1 MKTAGFLIL
10 LSLTII
16 TGCRKSEIMNAA
28 TNNGKDWMKD
38 LKELEIP
45 SFTIKDQ
52 YKDISRLA
60 EALSKRK
67 LNTDGTVPNP
77 NTSMASFPTDRWTI
91 LDGLNDFKFRAMEQF
106 QSNVFVI
113 SPEMGL
119 SIYPGAILDA
129 KSITAENFAP
139 RPLVGIEAYMRPASM
154 STNLPVGSGK
164 VTKTTIL
171 KPSSGR
177 AFVNAALKD
186 LSQLS
191 PGKIAPARF
200 QAEMSSFNTYDKLKM
215 LYGYNKKLDLWAFD
229 KSTVKDVDMQVARRK
244 SGIIIKF
251 FMENFS
257 IDVDVPDDQQLFD
270 STGMD
275 KSLFM
280 GASPMYVSSVTYGRM
295 GIMTIESESD
305 VSVLQ
310 SAIQKKFNILKG
322 VVSGGNNLTQQEI
335 QAMDA
340 SIIRY
345 ALTGPQG
352 SSAPITISGIAAFE
366 QILSEN
372 SSFTAE
378 TPGVPISFR
387 LRQLSSHTNV
397 PALFEINYGE
407 LDKPFARIEYR
418 DVKAE
423 YKGKQGV
430 HSNVTNWRANIFIAC
445 YRTEACLDRDRIQPL
460 NFITF
465 DYTRRETGK
474 NNYDANGNITP
485 GIYNVITS
493 DEMNKETIRNT
504 KGSNILLFT
513 YSNGIPPS
521 FPNTTVQY
529 AQQREG
535 LYGKN
540 DDFLFLI
547 YSGYTLLSGKGYKA
561 LPTLKPVDDILY
573 NGAQY

>member
-1 MKTAGFLIL
+1 MKKAGFLIL
-10 LSLTII
+10 LFLTII
-16 TGCRKSEIMNAA
+16 TACRKSEIMTASA
-28 TNNGKDWMKD
+28 NNGKDWMKD
-38 LKELEIP
+38 LKELKIP
-45 SFTIKDQ
+45 SFTVKDE
-52 YKDISRLA
+52 YKDFSRLA
-60 EALSKRK
+60 DALSRRK
-67 LNTDGTVPNP
+67 LNADGGVPNP
-77 NTSMASFPTDRWTI
+77 NTSMGSFPTDNWTI
-91 LDGLNDFKFRAMEQF
+91 SDGPNDLTSRAMEQF

-154 STNLPVGSGK
+154 STSLPVGSGK

-171 KPSSGR
+171 KPSSSR

-200 QAEMSSFNTYDKLKM
+200 QAEMSSFNTYDKLKT

-229 KSTVKDVDMQVARRK
+229 KNTIKDVDLQVIRKK
-244 SGIIIKF
+244 SGVIIKF

-280 GASPMYVSSVTYGRM
+280 GTSPMYVSSVTYGRM

-305 VSVLQ
+305 VIVLQ

-322 VVSGGNNLTQQEI
+322 VVGGGNILTQQETE
-335 QAMDA
+335 AMDA

-407 LDKPFARIEYR
+407 YLKPYARIEYR

-445 YRTEACLDRDRIQPL
+445 YPTKECIPEQRAKPL
-460 NFITF
+460 NFINF

-474 NNYDANGNITP
+474 NNFDANGNITP
-485 GIYNVITS
+485 GTYNVITS
-493 DEMNKETIRNT
+493 DVLNKERIRNT
-504 KGSNILLFT
+504 KGSDILLFT
-513 YSNGIPPS
+513 YSNGTPPS

-529 AQQREG
+529 AQQRDG

-547 YSGYTLLSGKGYKA
+547 YSGYTLLSGKGYNA

-573 NGAQY
+573 EGAQY